1 MKIIY
6 CITKADNGGAQTH
19 LIQLANHFC
28 LHHDVYVIVGD
39 HGPMIEQ
46 LDTRVKVIVVDH
58 LVGPIDIKQDILA
71 IKALTQL
78 FSKIQPDVI
87 HLHSSKAGTV
97 GRIANLI
104 SKSKGARL
112 IFTAHGWAF
121 TEGVKLV
128 KKIIYLTI
136 ERLMSRITDCIICV
150 SKFDEKLAVKYRF
163 NRLKLTTIHN
173 GIADVPV
180 VKQTYKNH
188 IQDTLIEVDGVVGS
202 PINSNGIQVE
212 RPSQHQFVMIA
223 RFAYPKLQQNL
234 IAAIAILK
242 SQYRKHAHFTFIGD
256 GPTLNDCKQQVSQAG
271 LDNDVTFLG
280 NVINASNLLS
290 QYDTFILISKH
301 EGLPISIIEA
311 MATGLP
317 VIASRVGGI
326 TELLTNNGICVKN
339 NQPETIAKVLEKY
352 LTDGDYDT
360 LSKQSRKRYLECFTE
375 AKMIKEVEDVY
386 NGKSTQ

>member
-39 HGPMIEQ
+39 RGPMIEQ
-46 LDTRVKVIVVDH
+46 LDARAKVVVIEH

-71 IKALTQL
+71 IKALAQF
-78 FSKIQPDVI
+78 FSKVQPDVI

-97 GRIANLI
+97 GRIAHLI
-104 SKSKGARL
+104 SKSRGARV

-121 TEGVKLV
+121 TEGVKPV
-128 KKIIYLTI
+128 KKFIYLMI
-136 ERLMSRITDCIICV
+136 EKLMSRITDSIICV
-150 SKFDEKLAVKYRF
+150 SKFDEELAMKYRF
-163 NRLKLTTIHN
+163 NQLKLTTIHN
-173 GIADVPV
+173 GIADVSV
-180 VKQTYKNH
+180 VKQALTNET
-188 IQDTLIEVDGVVGS
+188 QESMVDVGGA
-202 PINSNGIQVE
+202 PVNQYDVHVE
-212 RPSQHQFVMIA
+212 RSLQHQFVMIA

-242 SQYRKHAHFTFIGD
+242 SQYKKHAHFTFIGD
-256 GPTLNDCKQQVSQAG
+256 GLTLNDCKQQVTQAG

-290 QYDTFILISKH
+290 QYDTFVLISKH

-326 TELLTNNGICVKN
+326 TELVTNNGVCIKN
-339 NQPETIAKVLEKY
+339 NRPETIAKVLAEY
-352 LTDGDYDT
+352 LTADDYDA
-360 LSKQSRKRYLECFTE
+360 LSNQSRKRYLECFTE
-375 AKMIKEVEDVY
+375 EKMIKEVEDVY
-386 NGKSTQ
+386 NGKST

>member
-28 LHHDVYVIVGD
+28 LQHDVYVIVGD
-39 HGPMIEQ
+39 RGPMIEQ
-46 LDTRVKVIVVDH
+46 LDARAKVVVIEH

-71 IKALTQL
+71 IKALAQF
-78 FSKIQPDVI
+78 FSKVQPDVI

-97 GRIANLI
+97 GRIARLI
-104 SKSKGARL
+104 SKSRGARV

-121 TEGVKLV
+121 TEGVKPV
-128 KKIIYLTI
+128 KKFIYLMI
-136 ERLMSRITDCIICV
+136 EKLMSRITDSIICV
-150 SKFDEKLAVKYRF
+150 SKFDEELAMKYRF
-163 NRLKLTTIHN
+163 NQLKLTTIHN
-173 GIADVPV
+173 GIADVSV
-180 VKQTYKNH
+180 VKQALTNET
-188 IQDTLIEVDGVVGS
+188 QESMVNVGGA
-202 PINSNGIQVE
+202 PVNQYDVHVE
-212 RPSQHQFVMIA
+212 RSLQHQFVMIA

-256 GPTLNDCKQQVSQAG
+256 GLTLNDCKQQVTQAG

-326 TELLTNNGICVKN
+326 TELVTNNGVCVKN
-339 NQPETIAKVLEKY
+339 NRPETIAKVLAEY
-352 LTDGDYDT
+352 LTADDYDA
-360 LSKQSRKRYLECFTE
+360 LSNQSRKRYLECFTE
-375 AKMIKEVEDVY
+375 EKMIKEVEDVY
-386 NGKSTQ
+386 NGKST

>member
-28 LHHDVYVIVGD
+28 LHHDVYIIVGD
-39 HGPMIEQ
+39 RGPMIEQ
-46 LDTRVKVIVVDH
+46 LDARAKVVVIEH

-71 IKALTQL
+71 IKALAQF
-78 FSKIQPDVI
+78 FSKVQPDVI

-97 GRIANLI
+97 GRIARLI
-104 SKSKGARL
+104 SKSRGARV

-121 TEGVKLV
+121 TEGVKPV
-128 KKIIYLTI
+128 KKFIYLMI
-136 ERLMSRITDCIICV
+136 EKLMSRITDSIICV
-150 SKFDEKLAVKYRF
+150 SKFDEELAMKYRF
-163 NRLKLTTIHN
+163 NQLKLTTIHN
-173 GIADVPV
+173 GIADVSV
-180 VKQTYKNH
+180 VKQTLTNET
-188 IQDTLIEVDGVVGS
+188 QESMVNVGGA
-202 PINSNGIQVE
+202 PVNQYDVHVE
-212 RPSQHQFVMIA
+212 RSLQHQFVMIA

-256 GPTLNDCKQQVSQAG
+256 GLTLNDCKQQVTQAG

-326 TELLTNNGICVKN
+326 TELVTNNGVCVKN
-339 NQPETIAKVLEKY
+339 NRPETIAKVLAEY
-352 LTDGDYDT
+352 LTADDYDA
-360 LSKQSRKRYLECFTE
+360 LSNQSRKRYLECFTE
-375 AKMIKEVEDVY
+375 EKMIKEVEDVY
-386 NGKSTQ
+386 NGKST

>member
-28 LHHDVYVIVGD
+28 LQHDVYVIVGD
-39 HGPMIEQ
+39 RGPMIEQ
-46 LDTRVKVIVVDH
+46 LDARAKVVVIEH

-71 IKALTQL
+71 IKALAQF
-78 FSKIQPDVI
+78 FSKVQPDVI

-97 GRIANLI
+97 GRIARLI
-104 SKSKGARL
+104 SKLRGARV

-121 TEGVKLV
+121 TEGVKPV
-128 KKIIYLTI
+128 KKFIYLMI
-136 ERLMSRITDCIICV
+136 EKLMSRITDSIICV
-150 SKFDEKLAVKYRF
+150 SKFDEELAMKYRF
-163 NRLKLTTIHN
+163 NQLKLTTIHN
-173 GIADVPV
+173 GIADVSV
-180 VKQTYKNH
+180 VKQALTNET
-188 IQDTLIEVDGVVGS
+188 QESMVNVGGA
-202 PINSNGIQVE
+202 PVNQYDVHVE
-212 RPSQHQFVMIA
+212 RSLQHQFVMIA

-256 GPTLNDCKQQVSQAG
+256 GLTLNDCKQQVTQAG

-326 TELLTNNGICVKN
+326 TELVTNNGVCVKN
-339 NQPETIAKVLEKY
+339 NRPETIAKVLAEY
-352 LTDGDYDT
+352 LTADDYDA
-360 LSKQSRKRYLECFTE
+360 LSNQSRKRYLECFTE
-375 AKMIKEVEDVY
+375 EKMIKEVEDVY
-386 NGKSTQ
+386 NGKST

>member
-39 HGPMIEQ
+39 RGLMIEQ
-46 LDTRVKVIVVDH
+46 LDARAKVVVIEH
-58 LVGPIDIKQDILA
+58 LVGPIDIKKDILA
-71 IKALTQL
+71 IKALAQF
-78 FSKIQPDVI
+78 FSKVQPDVI

-97 GRIANLI
+97 GRIAHLI
-104 SKSKGARL
+104 SKSRGARV

-121 TEGVKLV
+121 TEGVKPV
-128 KKIIYLTI
+128 KKFIYLMI
-136 ERLMSRITDCIICV
+136 EKLMSRITDSIICV
-150 SKFDEKLAVKYRF
+150 SKFDEELAMKYRF
-163 NRLKLTTIHN
+163 NQLKLTTIHN
-173 GIADVPV
+173 GIADISV
-180 VKQTYKNH
+180 VKQALTNET
-188 IQDTLIEVDGVVGS
+188 QESMVDVGGA
-202 PINSNGIQVE
+202 PVNQYDVHVE
-212 RPSQHQFVMIA
+212 RSLQHQFVMIA

-256 GPTLNDCKQQVSQAG
+256 GLTLNDCKQQVTQAG

-290 QYDTFILISKH
+290 QYDTFVLISKH

-326 TELLTNNGICVKN
+326 TELVTNNGVCVKN
-339 NQPETIAKVLEKY
+339 NRPETIAKVLAEY
-352 LTDGDYDT
+352 LTGDDYDA
-360 LSKQSRKRYLECFTE
+360 LSNQSRKRYLECFTE
-375 AKMIKEVEDVY
+375 EKMIKEVEDVY
-386 NGKSTQ
+386 NGKST

>member
-39 HGPMIEQ
+39 RGPMIEQ
-46 LDTRVKVIVVDH
+46 LDARAKVVVIEH

-71 IKALTQL
+71 IKALAQF
-78 FSKIQPDVI
+78 FSKVQPDVI

-97 GRIANLI
+97 GRIAHLI
-104 SKSKGARL
+104 SKSRGARV

-121 TEGVKLV
+121 TEGVKPV
-128 KKIIYLTI
+128 KKFIYLMI
-136 ERLMSRITDCIICV
+136 EKLMSRITDSIICV
-150 SKFDEKLAVKYRF
+150 SKFDEELAMKYRF
-163 NRLKLTTIHN
+163 NQLKLTTIHN
-173 GIADVPV
+173 GIADVSV
-180 VKQTYKNH
+180 VKQALTNET
-188 IQDTLIEVDGVVGS
+188 QESMVDVGGA
-202 PINSNGIQVE
+202 PVNQYDVHVE
-212 RPSQHQFVMIA
+212 RSLQHQFVMIA

-242 SQYRKHAHFTFIGD
+242 SQYRKNAHFTFIGD
-256 GPTLNDCKQQVSQAG
+256 GLTINDCKQQVTQAG

-326 TELLTNNGICVKN
+326 TELVTNNGVCVKN
-339 NQPETIAKVLEKY
+339 NRPETIAKVLAKY
-352 LTDGDYDT
+352 LTADDYDA
-360 LSKQSRKRYLECFTE
+360 LSNQSRKRYLECFTE
-375 AKMIKEVEDVY
+375 EKMIKEVEDVY
-386 NGKSTQ
+386 NGKST

>member
-39 HGPMIEQ
+39 RGPMIEQ
-46 LDTRVKVIVVDH
+46 LDARAKVVVIEH

-71 IKALTQL
+71 IKALAQF
-78 FSKIQPDVI
+78 FSKVQPDVI

-97 GRIANLI
+97 GRIARLI
-104 SKSKGARL
+104 SKSRGARV

-121 TEGVKLV
+121 TEGVKPV
-128 KKIIYLTI
+128 KKFIYLMI
-136 ERLMSRITDCIICV
+136 EKLMSRITDSIICV
-150 SKFDEKLAVKYRF
+150 SKFDEELAMKYRF
-163 NRLKLTTIHN
+163 NQLKLTTIHN
-173 GIADVPV
+173 GIADVSV
-180 VKQTYKNH
+180 VKQTLTNET
-188 IQDTLIEVDGVVGS
+188 QESMVNVGGA
-202 PINSNGIQVE
+202 PVNQYDVHVE
-212 RPSQHQFVMIA
+212 RSLQHQFVMIA

-256 GPTLNDCKQQVSQAG
+256 GLTLNDCKQQVTQAG

-326 TELLTNNGICVKN
+326 TELVTNNGVCVKN
-339 NQPETIAKVLEKY
+339 NRPETIAKVLAEY
-352 LTDGDYDT
+352 LTADDYDA
-360 LSKQSRKRYLECFTE
+360 LSNQSRKRYLECFTE
-375 AKMIKEVEDVY
+375 EKMIKEVEDVY
-386 NGKSTQ
+386 NGKST

>member
-39 HGPMIEQ
+39 RGPMIEQ
-46 LDTRVKVIVVDH
+46 LDARAKVVVIEH

-71 IKALTQL
+71 IKALAQF
-78 FSKIQPDVI
+78 FSKVQPDVI

-97 GRIANLI
+97 GRIAHLI
-104 SKSKGARL
+104 SKSRGARV

-121 TEGVKLV
+121 TEGVKPV
-128 KKIIYLTI
+128 KKFIYLMI
-136 ERLMSRITDCIICV
+136 EKLMSRITDSIICV
-150 SKFDEKLAVKYRF
+150 SKFDEELAMKYRF
-163 NRLKLTTIHN
+163 NQLKLTTIHN
-173 GIADVPV
+173 GIADVSV
-180 VKQTYKNH
+180 VKQALTNET
-188 IQDTLIEVDGVVGS
+188 QESMVDVGGA
-202 PINSNGIQVE
+202 PVNQYDVHVE
-212 RPSQHQFVMIA
+212 RSLQHQFVMIA

-242 SQYRKHAHFTFIGD
+242 SQYKKHAHFTFIGD
-256 GPTLNDCKQQVSQAG
+256 GLTLNDCKQQVTQAG

-290 QYDTFILISKH
+290 QYDTFVLISKH

-326 TELLTNNGICVKN
+326 TELVTNNGVCVKN
-339 NQPETIAKVLEKY
+339 NRPETIAKVLAEY
-352 LTDGDYDT
+352 LTADDYDA
-360 LSKQSRKRYLECFTE
+360 LSNQSRKRYLECFTE
-375 AKMIKEVEDVY
+375 EKMIKEVEDVY
-386 NGKSTQ
+386 NGKST

>member
-39 HGPMIEQ
+39 RGPMIEQ
-46 LDTRVKVIVVDH
+46 LDARAKVVVIEH

-71 IKALTQL
+71 IKALAQF
-78 FSKIQPDVI
+78 FSKVQPDVI

-97 GRIANLI
+97 GRIARLI
-104 SKSKGARL
+104 SKSRGARV

-121 TEGVKLV
+121 TEGVKPV
-128 KKIIYLTI
+128 KKFIYLMI
-136 ERLMSRITDCIICV
+136 EKLMSRITDSIICV
-150 SKFDEKLAVKYRF
+150 SKFDEELAVKYRF
-163 NRLKLTTIHN
+163 NQLKLTTIHN
-173 GIADVPV
+173 GIADISV
-180 VKQTYKNH
+180 VKQALTNET
-188 IQDTLIEVDGVVGS
+188 QESMLDVGGA
-202 PINSNGIQVE
+202 PVNQYDVHVE
-212 RPSQHQFVMIA
+212 RSLQHQFVMIA

-256 GPTLNDCKQQVSQAG
+256 GLTLNDCKQQVTQAG

-311 MATGLP
+311 MAKGLP

-326 TELLTNNGICVKN
+326 TELVTNNGVCVKN
-339 NQPETIAKVLEKY
+339 NRPETIAKVLAEY
-352 LTDGDYDT
+352 LTADDYDA
-360 LSKQSRKRYLECFTE
+360 LSNQSRKRYLECFTE
-375 AKMIKEVEDVY
+375 EKMIKEVEDVY
-386 NGKSTQ
+386 NGKST

>member
-39 HGPMIEQ
+39 RGPMIEQ
-46 LDTRVKVIVVDH
+46 LDARAKVVVIEH

-71 IKALTQL
+71 IKALAQF
-78 FSKIQPDVI
+78 FSKVQPDVI

-97 GRIANLI
+97 GRIAHLI
-104 SKSKGARL
+104 SKSRGARV

-121 TEGVKLV
+121 TEGVKPV
-128 KKIIYLTI
+128 KKFIYLMI
-136 ERLMSRITDCIICV
+136 EKLMSRITDSIICV
-150 SKFDEKLAVKYRF
+150 SKFDEELAMKYRF
-163 NRLKLTTIHN
+163 NQLKLTTIHN
-173 GIADVPV
+173 GIADVSV
-180 VKQTYKNH
+180 VKQALTNET
-188 IQDTLIEVDGVVGS
+188 QESMVDVGGA
-202 PINSNGIQVE
+202 PVNQYDVHVE
-212 RPSQHQFVMIA
+212 RSLQHQFVMIA

-242 SQYRKHAHFTFIGD
+242 SQYKKHAHFTFIGD
-256 GPTLNDCKQQVSQAG
+256 GLTLNDCKQQVTQAS

-290 QYDTFILISKH
+290 QYDTFVLISKH

-326 TELLTNNGICVKN
+326 TELVTNNGVCVKN
-339 NQPETIAKVLEKY
+339 NRPETIAKVLAEY
-352 LTDGDYDT
+352 LTADDYDA
-360 LSKQSRKRYLECFTE
+360 LSNQSRKRYLECFTE
-375 AKMIKEVEDVY
+375 EKMIKEVEDVY
-386 NGKSTQ
+386 NGKST

>member
-39 HGPMIEQ
+39 RGPMIEQ
-46 LDTRVKVIVVDH
+46 LDARAKVVVIEH
-58 LVGPIDIKQDILA
+58 LVGPIDIKKDILA
-71 IKALTQL
+71 IKALAQF
-78 FSKIQPDVI
+78 FSKVQPDVI

-97 GRIANLI
+97 GRIAHLI
-104 SKSKGARL
+104 SKSRGARV

-121 TEGVKLV
+121 TEGVKPV
-128 KKIIYLTI
+128 KKFIYLMI
-136 ERLMSRITDCIICV
+136 EKLMSRITDSIICV
-150 SKFDEKLAVKYRF
+150 SKFDEELAMKYRF
-163 NRLKLTTIHN
+163 NQLKLTTIHN
-173 GIADVPV
+173 GIADISV
-180 VKQTYKNH
+180 VKQALTNET
-188 IQDTLIEVDGVVGS
+188 QESMVDVGGA
-202 PINSNGIQVE
+202 PVNQYDVHVE
-212 RPSQHQFVMIA
+212 RSLQHQFVMIA

-256 GPTLNDCKQQVSQAG
+256 GLTLNDCKQQVTQAG

-290 QYDTFILISKH
+290 QYDTFVLISKH
-301 EGLPISIIEA
+301 EGLPISISEA

-326 TELLTNNGICVKN
+326 TELVTNNGVCVKN
-339 NQPETIAKVLEKY
+339 NRPETIAKVLAEY
-352 LTDGDYDT
+352 LTADDYDA
-360 LSKQSRKRYLECFTE
+360 LSNQSRKRYLECFTE
-375 AKMIKEVEDVY
+375 EKMIKEVEDVY
-386 NGKSTQ
+386 NGKST

>member
-28 LHHDVYVIVGD
+28 LQHDVYVIVGD
-39 HGPMIEQ
+39 RGPMIEQ
-46 LDTRVKVIVVDH
+46 LDARAKVVVIEH

-71 IKALTQL
+71 IKALPQF
-78 FSKIQPDVI
+78 FSKVQPDVI

-97 GRIANLI
+97 GRIARLI
-104 SKSKGARL
+104 SKSRGARV

-121 TEGVKLV
+121 TEGVKPV
-128 KKIIYLTI
+128 EKFIYLMI
-136 ERLMSRITDCIICV
+136 EKLMSRITDSIICV
-150 SKFDEKLAVKYRF
+150 SKFDEELAMKYRF
-163 NRLKLTTIHN
+163 NQLKLTTIHN
-173 GIADVPV
+173 GIADVSV
-180 VKQTYKNH
+180 VKQALTNET
-188 IQDTLIEVDGVVGS
+188 QESMVNVGGA
-202 PINSNGIQVE
+202 PVNQYDVHVE
-212 RPSQHQFVMIA
+212 RSLQHQFVMIA

-256 GPTLNDCKQQVSQAG
+256 GLTLNDCKQQVTQAG

-326 TELLTNNGICVKN
+326 TELVTNNGVCVKN
-339 NQPETIAKVLEKY
+339 NRPETIAKVLAEY
-352 LTDGDYDT
+352 LTADDYDA
-360 LSKQSRKRYLECFTE
+360 LSNQSRKRYLECFTE
-375 AKMIKEVEDVY
+375 EKMIKEVEDVY
-386 NGKSTQ
+386 NGKST

>member
-39 HGPMIEQ
+39 RGPMIEQ
-46 LDTRVKVIVVDH
+46 LDARAKVVVIEH

-71 IKALTQL
+71 IKALVQF
-78 FSKIQPDVI
+78 FSKVQPDVI
-87 HLHSSKAGTV
+87 HLHSSKADTV
-97 GRIANLI
+97 GRIAHLI
-104 SKSKGARL
+104 SKSRGARV

-121 TEGVKLV
+121 TEGVKPV
-128 KKIIYLTI
+128 KKFIYLMI
-136 ERLMSRITDCIICV
+136 EKLMSRITDSIICV
-150 SKFDEKLAVKYRF
+150 SKFDEELAMKYRF
-163 NRLKLTTIHN
+163 NQLKLTTIHN
-173 GIADVPV
+173 GIADVSV
-180 VKQTYKNH
+180 VKQAFKNH
-188 IQDTLIEVDGVVGS
+188 NQDTLIEVDRVVGNLTNPNIS
-202 PINSNGIQVE
+202 QGE
-212 RPSQHQFVMIA
+212 KPSQHQFVMIA

-234 IAAIAILK
+234 ITAIAILK
-242 SQYRKHAHFTFIGD
+242 SQYRKNAHFTFIGD
-256 GPTLNDCKQQVSQAG
+256 GLTINDCKQQVTQAG

-326 TELLTNNGICVKN
+326 TELVTNNGVCVKN
-339 NQPETIAKVLEKY
+339 NRPETIAKVLAKY
-352 LTDGDYDT
+352 LTADDYDA
-360 LSKQSRKRYLECFTE
+360 LSNQSRKRYLECFTE
-375 AKMIKEVEDVY
+375 EKMIKEVEDVY
-386 NGKSTQ
+386 NGKST

>member
-39 HGPMIEQ
+39 RGPMIEQ
-46 LDTRVKVIVVDH
+46 LDARAKVVVIEH
-58 LVGPIDIKQDILA
+58 LVGPIDIKKDILA
-71 IKALTQL
+71 IKALAQF
-78 FSKIQPDVI
+78 FSKVQPDVI

-97 GRIANLI
+97 GRIAHLI
-104 SKSKGARL
+104 SKSRGARV

-121 TEGVKLV
+121 TEGVKPV
-128 KKIIYLTI
+128 KKFIYLMI
-136 ERLMSRITDCIICV
+136 EKLMSRITDSIICV
-150 SKFDEKLAVKYRF
+150 SKFDEELAMKYRF
-163 NRLKLTTIHN
+163 NQLKLTTIHN
-173 GIADVPV
+173 GIADISV
-180 VKQTYKNH
+180 VKQALTNET
-188 IQDTLIEVDGVVGS
+188 QESMVDVGGA
-202 PINSNGIQVE
+202 PVNQYDVHVE
-212 RPSQHQFVMIA
+212 RSLQHQFVMIA

-256 GPTLNDCKQQVSQAG
+256 GLTLNDCKQQVTQAG

-290 QYDTFILISKH
+290 QYDTFVLISKH

-326 TELLTNNGICVKN
+326 TELVTNNGVCVKN
-339 NQPETIAKVLEKY
+339 NRPETIAKVLAEY
-352 LTDGDYDT
+352 LTADDYDA
-360 LSKQSRKRYLECFTE
+360 LSNQSRKRYLECFTE
-375 AKMIKEVEDVY
+375 EKMIKEVEDVY
-386 NGKSTQ
+386 NGKST

>member
-39 HGPMIEQ
+39 RGPMIDQ
-46 LDTRVKVIVVDH
+46 LDARAKVVVIEH
-58 LVGPIDIKQDILA
+58 LIGPIDIKQDILA
-71 IKALTQL
+71 IKALAQF
-78 FSKIQPDVI
+78 FSKVQPGVI

-97 GRIANLI
+97 GRIAHLI
-104 SKSKGARL
+104 SKSRGARV

-121 TEGVKLV
+121 TEGVKPV
-128 KKIIYLTI
+128 KKFIYLMI
-136 ERLMSRITDCIICV
+136 EKLMSRITDSIICV
-150 SKFDEKLAVKYRF
+150 SKFDEELAMKYRF
-163 NRLKLTTIHN
+163 NQLKLTTIHN
-173 GIADVPV
+173 GIADVSV
-180 VKQTYKNH
+180 VKQALTNET
-188 IQDTLIEVDGVVGS
+188 QESMVDVGGA
-202 PINSNGIQVE
+202 PVNQYDVHVE
-212 RPSQHQFVMIA
+212 RSLQHQFVMIA

-256 GPTLNDCKQQVSQAG
+256 GLTLNDCKQQVTQAG

-290 QYDTFILISKH
+290 QYDTFVLISKH

-326 TELLTNNGICVKN
+326 TELVTNNGVCVKN
-339 NQPETIAKVLEKY
+339 NRPETIAKVLAEY
-352 LTDGDYDT
+352 LTADDYDA
-360 LSKQSRKRYLECFTE
+360 LSNQSRKRYLECFTE
-375 AKMIKEVEDVY
+375 EKMIKEVEDVY
-386 NGKSTQ
+386 NGKST